1 MSKEYIITCE
11 STADLTAVSAKETG
25 IPVLQQY
32 FRIGEEH
39 LEDTAEEQAE
49 RYQRCLAALRRGIS
63 PVAVKT
69 GFSQYLILFA
79 ELIEQY
85 DVIHIAPSKALSS
98 SYSTATEVANL
109 LMQINS
115 GTSIQVVDSLCTSA
129 GYGMLVQDAAEQK
142 RCGLSRESMMRWL
155 QENRGRYHHVLFTE
169 NLHTLQRVDFM
180 ARYPVKSH
188 VLDPF
193 TLFCLNES
201 GELTPFS
208 RAHNEKKAV
217 EQSIFFISRSY
228 GMKHPGPDRCVVY
241 HCDNKA
247 GAERLQ
253 NAVELCFPHLSGAIP
268 VLPMGAVVSC
278 CCGVGAVAIS
288 FADGIGE

>member
-11 STADLTAVSAKETG
+11 STADLAAASKKEAG

-49 RYQRCLAALRRGIS
+49 RYQRCLTALRRGVS
-63 PVAVKT
+63 PVAAKT

-142 RCGLSRESMMRWL
+142 RRGLSRK
-155 QENRGRYHHVLFTE
+155 V
-169 NLHTLQRVDFM
+169 
-180 ARYPVKSH
+180 
-188 VLDPF
+188 
-193 TLFCLNES
+193 
-201 GELTPFS
+201 
-208 RAHNEKKAV
+208 
-217 EQSIFFISRSY
+217 
-228 GMKHPGPDRCVVY
+228 
-241 HCDNKA
+241 
-247 GAERLQ
+247 
-253 NAVELCFPHLSGAIP
+253 
-268 VLPMGAVVSC
+268 
-278 CCGVGAVAIS
+278 
-288 FADGIGE
+288 

>member
-85 DVIHIAPSKALSS
+85 DVIHIAPSGALSS
-98 SYSTATEVANL
+98 SYSTATEVASL
-109 LMQINS
+109 LMQVNS

-142 RCGLSRESMMRWL
+142 R
-155 QENRGRYHHVLFTE
+155 LFTE
-169 NLHTLQRVDFM
+169 NLHTLQRGDFM

-193 TLFCLNES
+193 TLFCLSES

-253 NAVELCFPHLSGAIP
+253 NAIELCFPHLSGAIS

-278 CCGVGAVAIS
+278 CCGNGAVAVS
-288 FADGIGE
+288 FANGIEE

>member
-63 PVAVKT
+63 PVAAKT

-129 GYGMLVQDAAEQK
+129 GYV
-142 RCGLSRESMMRWL
+142 RWL

-169 NLHTLQRVDFM
+169 NLHTLQRGDFM

-193 TLFCLNES
+193 TLFCLNEA
-201 GELTPFS
+201 GELTSFS

-253 NAVELCFPHLSGAIP
+253 NAIELCFPHLSGAIS